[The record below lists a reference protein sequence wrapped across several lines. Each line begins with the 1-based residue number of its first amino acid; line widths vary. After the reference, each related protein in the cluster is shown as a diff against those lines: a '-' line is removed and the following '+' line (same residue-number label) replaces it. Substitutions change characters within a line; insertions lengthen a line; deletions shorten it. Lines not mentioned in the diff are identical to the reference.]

1 MVVTQQRKGDYDI
14 SLFHRIKS
22 KYRRLRISR
31 SLSKKCSCLFGVL
44 RSVAAVLVL
53 LVCVP
58 AAIWAQ
64 KGYQRLDDRIL
75 EDLQSTRTG
84 DQTRLW
90 RFVSDANNYVNAGI
104 PVGVLVDGLIRN
116 DDRTKRNGLY
126 MAAST
131 ATTYLLNLAI
141 KQLVKR
147 PRPFL
152 TDLRLTPVYQPGE
165 YSFPSGHTSS
175 VFSAMTSLSR
185 CYPKWYVIAPSF
197 VWAAGVGY
205 SRMYLG
211 VHYPTDVTAGA
222 VLGTGTAF
230 AMGFLRP

>member
-1 MVVTQQRKGDYDI
+1 MIVTAQRKGDYDI

-22 KYRRLRISR
+22 KYRRLRFR
-31 SLSKKCSCLFGVL
+31 RRLSNRCRCLFGSWCSAV
-44 RSVAAVLVL
+44 AVLVL
-53 LVCVP
+53 LACMP

-64 KGYQRLDDRIL
+64 KGYQRLDERIL
-75 EDLQSTRTG
+75 EELQATRTDG
-84 DQTRLW
+84 QTRLW

-104 PVGVLVDGLIRN
+104 PVGVLLDGLIRN

-126 MAAST
+126 IAAST

-141 KQLVKR
+141 KQLSRR

-152 TDLRLTPVYQPGE
+152 TYQRLAPVYRPGE

-185 CYPKWYVIAPSF
+185 AYPKWYVIAPSLL
-197 VWAAGVGY
+197 WATGVGY

-211 VHYPTDVTAGA
+211 VHYPTDVTVGA
-222 VLGTGTAF
+222 ILGTGTAF

>member
-1 MVVTQQRKGDYDI
+1 MKPKD
-14 SLFHRIKS
+14 
-22 KYRRLRISR
+22 RRLCFLRCVSR
-31 SLSKKCSCLFGVL
+31 ECSCLFGVV
-44 RSVAAVLVL
+44 RGAVAVLVL
-53 LVCVP
+53 LLSMP
-58 AAIWAQ
+58 ASSWAQ
-64 KGYQRLDDRIL
+64 SGLQRLDEHIL
-75 EDLQSTRTG
+75 EQLAVGRTG
-84 DQTRLW
+84 GQTKLW

-141 KQLVKR
+141 KQLVR
-147 PRPFL
+147 RRRPFL
-152 TDLRLTPVYQPGE
+152 TDTRLVPVYRPGE
-165 YSFPSGHTSS
+165 YSFPSGHTSA

-222 VLGTGTAF
+222 VLGAGTAF
-230 AMGFLRP
+230 AMGFLKP

>member
-1 MVVTQQRKGDYDI
+1 MIVTQWRKGDYDI

-22 KYRRLRISR
+22 KYRRLCVRR
-31 SLSKKCSCLFGVL
+31 SLSNRCRCLFGSW
-44 RSVAAVLVL
+44 RNAVAMLVL
-53 LVCVP
+53 LAFMP

-64 KGYQRLDDRIL
+64 KGYQRLDERIL
-75 EDLQSTRTG
+75 EDLQATRTDG
-84 DQTRLW
+84 QTRLW

-141 KQLVKR
+141 KQLIRR

-152 TDLRLTPVYQPGE
+152 TEPRLVPVYHPGE

-185 CYPKWYVIAPSF
+185 AYPKWYVIAPSF
-197 VWAAGVGY
+197 LWATGVGY

-211 VHYPTDVTAGA
+211 VHYLTDVTAGA